1 MKSKLFLFLFLLTTI
16 GTPAVIHAQDTVW
29 RVFDTGRL
37 DSLNSTVLK
46 EKRMIQVFVPPA
58 YKPGSKDK
66 YDVLYVL
73 DGGNW
78 NTGLILKTR
87 RFLEDERYIP
97 PMIIVSIM
105 GIDRNKDLTPTRIE
119 GWNTSGGAANFR
131 TFIKDELIP
140 YINKTY
146 PSNGDNTLWGHS
158 LGGLFVIDAL
168 LNAPQ
173 TFKSYIAVDP
183 SLWWDN
189 CYIQKIAPAK
199 LPALAG
205 SNTTLFISGRE
216 GPEGAVMKIDSMNLI
231 LRQMAPAGLLWKS
244 IAYPDETHSSVRLK
258 SIYDG
263 LKFSYGWQNGNI
275 DFHPRG
281 GIIRKNDTIPLW
293 YFGDTAN
300 VRYTL
305 DGAEPTRASEHIQ
318 SEMYLTDAAIVTIK
332 QFTRRARYDK
342 MKSGTFMMGKT
353 LQPVSKPAGVQ
364 PGGFH
369 YAYYEVDSSQFQQL
383 KGLTPQQTG
392 ITDSAFQP
400 GKLPRKNNYALL
412 IDGWLE
418 TQEEGYYIFLLDA
431 DTDSKLY
438 LNDQLLIRW
447 NGSSADR
454 TSSYILPL
462 TKGFYRF
469 RLEYLHKNEDFGL
482 RMSYVL
488 PSAIQA
494 KNPQPVP
501 VDLQYS
507 RR

>member
-1 MKSKLFLFLFLLTTI
+1 MKSKLILFFAFLILVLAPT
-16 GTPAVIHAQDTVW
+16 VIRAQDTVW

-37 DSLNSTVLK
+37 DSLNSTILK
-46 EKRMIQVFVPPA
+46 EKRLIQVFVPPA
-58 YKPGSKDK
+58 YKPGSADK

-119 GWNTSGGAANFR
+119 GWSTSGGAANFLA
-131 TFIKDELIP
+131 FIKDELIP
-140 YINKTY
+140 HINRTY
-146 PSNGDNTLWGHS
+146 PSSGDNALWGHS
-158 LGGLFVIDAL
+158 LGGLFVMNAL
-168 LNAPQ
+168 LNAPE

-189 CYIQKIAPAK
+189 CYIQKIAPGK
-199 LPALAG
+199 LPAVAG
-205 SNTTLFISGRE
+205 SNTTLFITGRE
-216 GPEGAVMKIDSMNLI
+216 GKDGAVMKIDSMNLV
-231 LRQMAPAGLLWKS
+231 LQQMAPAGLRWKS

-263 LKFSYGWQNGNI
+263 LKFSYGWQNGGI
-275 DFHPRG
+275 DFHPRS
-281 GIIRKNDTIPLW
+281 GIIRKNDTVRVW

-305 DGAEPTRASEHIQ
+305 DGSEPTRASEIVQ
-318 SEMYLTDAAIVTIK
+318 PELLLTDAATVTIK
-332 QFTRRARYDK
+332 QFTHRARYDK
-342 MKSGTFMMGKT
+342 MKSGDFVLGKT
-353 LQPVSKPAGVQ
+353 LQPVLKPARIQ
-364 PGGFH
+364 PGGFR
-369 YAYYEVDSSQFQQL
+369 YAYYEVDSSQFQHL

-392 ITDSAFQP
+392 ITDSAFNP

-418 TQEEGYYIFLLDA
+418 TNEDGYYIFVLDA

-438 LNDQLLIRW
+438 LDNQLLIRW
-447 NGSSADR
+447 AGSSTNK

-462 TKGFYRF
+462 KKGFYPF
-469 RLEYLHKNEDFGL
+469 RLEYLHKNADFGL
-482 RMSYVL
+482 RLSYVV

-494 KNPQPVP
+494 KNPTPIPVN
-501 VDLQYS
+501 LQYS